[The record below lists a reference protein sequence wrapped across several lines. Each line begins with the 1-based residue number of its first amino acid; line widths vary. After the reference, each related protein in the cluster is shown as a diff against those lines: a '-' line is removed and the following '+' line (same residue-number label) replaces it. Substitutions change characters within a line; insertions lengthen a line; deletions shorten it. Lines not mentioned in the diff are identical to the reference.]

1 MGFFERLNESTKRE
15 QEALLSIPVIR
26 RAFTGQIDLD
36 TYVAFLTQ
44 AYHHVKHT
52 VPLLMATGG
61 ALPERY
67 EWLRDAIAHYI
78 EEERGHHEW
87 ILDDLAA
94 CGADREEVRQSEP
107 DFACE
112 LMVSYAY
119 DVVHRR
125 NPVGFFGMVH
135 VLEGTSV
142 RAASSAAQALQTRL
156 GLPDRAFTYLTTHG
170 DLDRGHVEFFRSLM
184 DRIADPE
191 DQAFVV
197 HCAKRFFRLYGD
209 VFRGLPGAEREVC

>member
-170 DLDRGHVEFFRSLM
+170 DLDRSHVEFFRSLM